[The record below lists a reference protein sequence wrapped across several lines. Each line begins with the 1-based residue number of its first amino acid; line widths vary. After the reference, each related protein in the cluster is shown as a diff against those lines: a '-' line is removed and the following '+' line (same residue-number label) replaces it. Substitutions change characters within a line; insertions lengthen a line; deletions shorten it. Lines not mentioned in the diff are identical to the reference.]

1 MTAQWSVEQGVTPKP
16 RLLDEVRNRIR
27 AKHYSRR
34 TEQSYTHWIKRFIL
48 FHGKRHPNDMGA
60 KEVEAFLSSLAVD
73 RNVSA
78 STQRQALA
86 AILFLYKEVLG
97 MDLPWL
103 EGITRA
109 KERVRVPVVLSKAEV
124 SRLLTVLEGVHAL
137 MARLMYGSGMRL
149 MECLRLR
156 VKDVDFDRMELTVR
170 EGKGGKDRL
179 TMLPASLAQ
188 PLGEHLARIR
198 LLYDADRV
206 VGVPGV

>member
-86 AILFLYKEVLG
+86 AILFF
-97 MDLPWL
+97 
-103 EGITRA
+103 RA
-109 KERVRVPVVLSKAEV
+109 KMGS
-124 SRLLTVLEGVHAL
+124 VLEASDDTE
-137 MARLMYGSGMRL
+137 AYRRLGDTGFRSAYS
-149 MECLRLR
+149 
-156 VKDVDFDRMELTVR
+156 
-170 EGKGGKDRL
+170 
-179 TMLPASLAQ
+179 P
-188 PLGEHLARIR
+188 GEHKKRRPRAP
-198 LLYDADRV
+198 LLR
-206 VGVPGV
+206 